1 MRSDRPAPGE
11 PGAIQHILFDLDNTL
26 LDGEAGFI
34 RFFRELYHT
43 GGHMRRTH
51 TEEEAIALMVTYDSR
66 HVGGGN
72 RLNGLFSDIMNQ
84 WPGVF
89 QDLEEAMQVYLTTI
103 PRMLI
108 LDPPTRELLEDLQEK
123 GIPSAI
129 VTNGRAILQAN
140 KIHESGLDGLVQA
153 FVISEE
159 LGIAKPDRR
168 IFERALEQIE
178 ASPLTTMFVGDDI
191 KEDILG
197 AKCLGMQT
205 AWVHRGRQWPHE
217 GQNPDHVVGHV
228 SEIRDIV
235 FG

>member
-1 MRSDRPAPGE
+1 MPGE
-11 PGAIQHILFDLDNTL
+11 PGAIRHVLFDLDNTL
-26 LDGEAGFI
+26 LDGEAGFV
-34 RFFRELYHT
+34 RLFRELYHT
-43 GGHMRRTH
+43 SGHMRRTH
-51 TEEEAIALMVTYDSR
+51 TEEEAVALMVSYDSR

-72 RLNGLFSDIMNQ
+72 RLNGLFGDIMRQ

-89 QDLEEAMQVYLTTI
+89 RDLEQAMQVYLTTI

-108 LDPPTRELLEDLQEK
+108 LDPPTRELLEELRER

-140 KIHESGLDGLVQA
+140 KIRESGLDGLVQA
-153 FVISEE
+153 IVISEE

-178 ASPLTTMFVGDDI
+178 ANPLTTMFVGDDI

-197 AKCLGMQT
+197 AKGLGMRT
-205 AWVHRGRQWPHE
+205 AWVHRGREWPHE
-217 GQNPDHVVGHV
+217 GQNPDHVVSHV